1 MAEQIIGYTQFYGYT
16 PSVNFLHNANIDL
29 SADDR
34 ELNFLV
40 SETADLRHVMKTL
53 SDAVPLQK
61 TRENRLNIWLHE
73 KEYGCLARDLL
84 FLTIFCECG
93 LSKRER
99 MELFIDLYANCL
111 IRDKTDNYMQG
122 VLHELIQLITEDD
135 RCPSVLKP
143 YIHLDS
149 LKYRDRDELE
159 DVISS
164 YFSNHKFD
172 IEKEHEQRKRYHLK
186 QRYDN
191 RKNMFDW
198 DYQMYIKE
206 LAPYIHPNEYKKWRE
221 TGLAFE
227 WRLVANK
234 IPNRT
239 FASYI
244 PGYHV
249 SYLNHSLSRVCLVE
263 KRKEPHFGAWFLGRH
278 LVITLHPVRP

>member
-1 MAEQIIGYTQFYGYT
+1 
-16 PSVNFLHNANIDL
+16 
-29 SADDR
+29 
-34 ELNFLV
+34 
-40 SETADLRHVMKTL
+40 MK
-53 SDAVPLQK
+53 P
-61 TRENRLNIWLHE
+61 
-73 KEYGCLARDLL
+73 
-84 FLTIFCECG
+84 F
-93 LSKRER
+93 
-99 MELFIDLYANCL
+99 
-111 IRDKTDNYMQG
+111 
-122 VLHELIQLITEDD
+122 
-135 RCPSVLKP
+135 
-143 YIHLDS
+143 IHLDS
-149 LKYRDRDELE
+149 LKFRDRDELE

-206 LAPYIHPNEYKKWRE
+206 LAPYVHPNEYKKWRE

-249 SYLNHSLSRVCLVE
+249 SYNHLTTNACVCRKK
-263 KRKEPHFGAWFLGRH
+263 KRATFWCVVFGATFCNRRTSRSALKSGSSPKHQSSSRKS
-278 LVITLHPVRP
+278 TSS